1 MKAHEAA
8 CSIKVVIL
16 ICYRDRDW
24 KSGYPCWNSAFFLFS
39 HSPFFH
45 LTFCHSTAGKNRTR
59 GRYVSSA
66 KLGDKTKRMK
76 PDVLWASRRFH
87 SGLWG
92 DSVFERGPPPPPP
105 TVQIQPM
112 KWVFWLGTEGK
123 EAFDTDFRV
132 SACVIRVTFLSGVA
146 AHQAEIMRPCFMIS
160 DKSL

>member
-16 ICYRDRDW
+16 ICDRDRDW

-76 PDVLWASRRFH
+76 PDVLWASRCFH

-92 DSVFERGPPPPPP
+92 DSVFEHGPPPPPP
-105 TVQIQPM
+105 QCRYSPWSESSDWAPRERSRSTQIFVCQS
-112 KWVFWLGTEGK
+112 VLS
-123 EAFDTDFRV
+123 V
-132 SACVIRVTFLSGVA
+132 SHFCQVWQLIKL
-146 AHQAEIMRPCFMIS
+146 
-160 DKSL
+160 K